1 MALFDPPEAVT
12 PESQLGVKTGQ
23 SGSDRRWPVET
34 GQTRPVDQGL
44 RVPESERSLGRLE
57 YCAER
62 SRLMD
67 VFCQEAQFLSEDVT

>member
-34 GQTRPVDQGL
+34 G
-44 RVPESERSLGRLE
+44 
-57 YCAER
+57 
-62 SRLMD
+62 
-67 VFCQEAQFLSEDVT
+67 